1 MFASVGRRAVRRGRE
16 SPASGAQMEQS
27 ATSPPAPPRVE
38 MHQALLTQ
46 KPQNCLP
53 VLLSL
58 RAPTLSGPRAGV
70 ALPSLGHLESGS
82 GILVF
87 AGTRRPERTG
97 HTSEGEHLLW
107 VLHLPTDPM
116 CVASGQGRS
125 YQAWFVDQP
134 GFMELSS
141 PQML

>member
-1 MFASVGRRAVRRGRE
+1 MFASVGKHVMMRGRE
-16 SPASGAQMEQS
+16 SPASGAQVAQP
-27 ATSPPAPPRVE
+27 ATPPPAPPESGSVPGSSYTE
-38 MHQALLTQ
+38 ATEPPPCP
-46 KPQNCLP
+46 PQLESP
-53 VLLSL
+53 
-58 RAPTLSGPRAGV
+58 PPSGPRAGV

-97 HTSEGEHLLW
+97 HTSEGEYLLW

-125 YQAWFVDQP
+125 DQA
-134 GFMELSS
+134 
-141 PQML
+141 

>member
-1 MFASVGRRAVRRGRE
+1 MA
-16 SPASGAQMEQS
+16 QS

-46 KPQNCLP
+46 KPQSRLP

-97 HTSEGEHLLW
+97 HTSEGEYLLW

-125 YQAWFVDQP
+125 YQAWFVGQP

>member
-1 MFASVGRRAVRRGRE
+1 MEVR
-16 SPASGAQMEQS
+16 Q
-27 ATSPPAPPRVE
+27 V
-38 MHQALLTQ
+38 LLTR
-46 KPQNCLP
+46 KPQNFLP

-58 RAPTLSGPRAGV
+58 RTPTPSGPRAGV
-70 ALPSLGHLESGS
+70 ALPSLGYLESGS
-82 GILVF
+82 DILVF
-87 AGTRRPERTG
+87 AGTRCPERTG
-97 HTSEGEHLLW
+97 HTSEGEYLLW

-125 YQAWFVDQP
+125 DQAWFVGQP